1 MNSHR
6 AAFSHKSLI
15 IPAERPFSCFDFVE
29 KHYKGLPSI
38 HRCLSIART
47 HDLKTILIEYIVPE
61 GIIADENSEIQER
74 YPDHKMTGLHRISLW
89 STVFSDPN
97 DASKMTDENLIGYA
111 ILKRDA
117 VAPKGVDEWHVFEAV
132 LRKYSHHHNYAPHQ
146 KTYDLKIYN
155 KSFSGRGT
163 VYCQQNSL
171 NKACA
176 HVSLRTLLSGLPNVG
191 ELSYRKINELAN
203 KDKDPTYDPSK
214 GLTVFQ
220 IRNVLE
226 GLNVTFRD
234 IDYVE
239 SEVTDANIRKTHPY
253 QKYVYSGI
261 ESGMGALLGFR
272 LTGPKIPPKDPPKH
286 IIPFFGHTFNKDTWV
301 PSADRSYFDVGG
313 GVGYIPSESW
323 TSSFIGHDDNF
334 GSDFC
339 VPRLYVQEDQADYV
353 VELLNSGCEYSGIHA
368 ESMSLLFLYSLFP
381 HMINTGN
388 EWMDRLSYCANPGR
402 QEVVL
407 RALYISKS
415 KYLDVLRTDTDWN
428 SNKED
433 EKVISILS
441 KGMPEYLWMIEI
453 SIPQLF
459 PANERKLGEIILNA
473 SVKFDFDKPTDFKLF
488 VLARLP
494 GSYFLFESGDYDKP
508 NFAQVPSRIK
518 SHMPLFQR

>member
-1 MNSHR
+1 MNFHR
-6 AAFSHKSLI
+6 SSVSTNCQLV
-15 IPAERPFSCFDFVE
+15 PAIRPFSCFDFVE
-29 KHYKGLPSI
+29 NHFKGLPSI

-47 HDLKTILIEYIVPE
+47 HELKTILMENIVPE

-74 YPDHKMTGLHRISLW
+74 YSDYKMTGLQRVSLW
-89 STVFSDPN
+89 STVLSSPD
-97 DASKMTDENLIGYA
+97 DVSKMTDDNLIGYA
-111 ILKRDA
+111 ILKRDTI
-117 VAPKGVDEWHVFEAV
+117 PSNNVDEWHVFEAV

-146 KTYDLKIYN
+146 KKYDLKICN
-155 KSFSGRGT
+155 KSFSANGT
-163 VYCQQNSL
+163 IYCQQNSL

-176 HVSLRTLLSGLPNVG
+176 HVSLHTLLSGRPNVG
-191 ELSYRKINELAN
+191 ILSYRKINELAN
-203 KDKDPTYDPSK
+203 KDKDAAYNPSK
-214 GLTVFQ
+214 GLTVYQ

-226 GLNVTFRD
+226 GLKISFRD

-239 SEVTDANIRKTHPY
+239 SELTDADIRKTHPY

-272 LTGPKIPPKDPPKH
+272 LTGPKVSLDDPPKH

-301 PSADRSYFDVGG
+301 PSANRSYFDVGG

-353 VELLNSGCEYSGIHA
+353 VELLNDGCEYSGIHA
-368 ESMSLLFLYSLFP
+368 ESISLLFLYSLFP
-381 HMINTGN
+381 LMINTGN
-388 EWMDRLSYCANPGR
+388 VWMDRLSYCANPDR

-415 KYLDVLRTDTDWN
+415 KYLDVLKTDTDWN

-433 EKVISILS
+433 EKVISILT
-441 KGMPEYLWMIEI
+441 KDMPESLWMIEI

-473 SVKFDFDKPTDFKLF
+473 AINFDFDKPTDFKIF
-488 VLARLP
+488 FLAR
-494 GSYFLFESGDYDKP
+494 
-508 NFAQVPSRIK
+508 
-518 SHMPLFQR
+518 